1 MKFLNVIRVADI
13 SKHEPNHVFESC
25 TGLLPK
31 AFFWLAGKFFENFQ
45 GHTSFFKETSNLQI
59 HPSN

>member
-31 AFFWLAGKFFENFQ
+31 AFFGLLANFENFQ